1 MSTQPPTTATTPA
14 TAGPSTTATNTAV
27 RPHRRKP
34 SCPWPLLTPDALA
47 NDTPSRR
54 AGVPLKS
61 ERKFYRNVFAIVRD
75 AGAALHLASPTVTAA
90 LLFAFRYFAV
100 RSFSKSDRFVVA
112 TASAFLA
119 AKARD
124 ELRPL
129 DAVLAACLRVRAS
142 AGGGAKAAKGKKV
155 GGGDGDD
162 AGGAPPPSVE
172 SLLADPAYMAS
183 LRDAVL
189 TAERAI
195 LYALGFELD
204 VEPPQE
210 ALLRSLAL
218 LRQSDDAAVASFWA
232 DPKHTQLALNFI
244 SDSFRTTLCLTH
256 DWAHIGAGAVAAV
269 VAITGGP
276 PPLVAGGAP
285 FWQVAVDDLT
295 AETLDDVVSVITGM
309 YVTDDG
315 GGGGGGGGGKS
326 KDRTRGAG
334 DAAAP
339 APSRPS
345 KAAKTAPDADAAS
358 AAAAAA
364 AHEATASP
372 ASGEAAST
380 PLGDGAGGGPAPAPP
395 PANGAPTTIASVA
408 SLEEGELA

>member
-1 MSTQPPTTATTPA
+1 MSTQPQTTTPTA
-14 TAGPSTTATNTAV
+14 AAGPSTTAPTPAV

-112 TASAFLA
+112 TASVFLA

-129 DAVLAACLRVRAS
+129 DAVLAACLRVRAG
-142 AGGGAKAAKGKKV
+142 AGGGSKAAKGKK
-155 GGGDGDD
+155 GGDGDE
-162 AGGAPPPSVE
+162 AGGMPPPSVD

-276 PPLVAGGAP
+276 PPPRGGGRPLLA
-285 FWQVAVDDLT
+285 
-295 AETLDDVVSVITGM
+295 
-309 YVTDDG
+309 G
-315 GGGGGGGGGKS
+315 GGG
-326 KDRTRGAG
+326 
-334 DAAAP
+334 
-339 APSRPS
+339 RPH
-345 KAAKTAPDADAAS
+345 P
-358 AAAAAA
+358 
-364 AHEATASP
+364 
-372 ASGEAAST
+372 
-380 PLGDGAGGGPAPAPP
+380 
-395 PANGAPTTIASVA
+395 
-408 SLEEGELA
+408 